1 MTVIKWLDIY
11 VSVRTQDRQSRSPT
25 INTHGYYLRSIGVVY
40 CVAID
45 VYSFTMTVWTGLI
58 VYVFVLST
66 RDVPYAHTQSDR
78 H

>member
-25 INTHGYYLRSIGVVY
+25 INAHGYYLRSIGVVY

-45 VYSFTMTVWTGLI
+45 VYSFTMTVCMDGLNSLCI
-58 VYVFVLST
+58 RTVN
-66 RDVPYAHTQSDR
+66 A
-78 H
+78 